1 MQIFYAHLKSGSL
14 SVIIRRTATHHGTQ
28 LSSSGGPIPSH
39 LIHPPLC
46 VTTRPCRK
54 NSHIRHM
61 LCVIHMLCVPCKTVS
76 LNKMI
81 IKFRASSGSDYAGTL
96 WQNCKSSFSPEAW
109 RHGLSARDAN
119 KLLSTRAFDESKLGY
134 SRGLAQVCDGM

>member
-28 LSSSGGPIPSH
+28 LSSSGGPISSR

-46 VTTRPCRK
+46 VTEHVHVAKTPTYVTCFV
-54 NSHIRHM
+54 
-61 LCVIHMLCVPCKTVS
+61 LYVPCKTVS

-96 WQNCKSSFSPEAW
+96 WQNCESSFSPEAW
-109 RHGLSARDAN
+109 RQELSARDAN
-119 KLLSTRAFDESKLGY
+119 KLPSTRAFDESELGY
-134 SRGLAQVCDGM
+134 SRGLARVCDGM